1 MIIPKLQA
9 AGGSRT
15 NQQILLGYWLGY
27 PKRLQG
33 REDIIEANLSIF
45 TSDDFNQTADQELD
59 QAAIAREVNRSKTE
73 ITAHGGNFVVW
84 RQYVTVDIDNGIVTG
99 YAYDSLVTLRNLRKD
114 QPRLVENI
122 RIVILERESQAQNR
136 TYAYPYPDNDRPE
149 SYVFPQNF
157 TDSLNRLD
165 ETRSEQAYQAAA

>member
-45 TSDDFNQTADQELD
+45 TSDDFNQTADQDD
-59 QAAIAREVNRSKTE
+59 QLAIAREVKRSETE

-84 RQYVTVDIDNGIVTG
+84 RQYVTVDIDNSIITG
-99 YAYDSLVTLRNLRKD
+99 YAYDSLATLRNLRKE
-114 QPRLVENI
+114 QPRHVENV
-122 RIVILERESQAQNR
+122 RIIILERESKEQGR
-136 TYAYPYPDNDRPE
+136 TYAYYYPGE
-149 SYVFPQNF
+149 SITNHTLPQNLVE
-157 TDSLNRLD
+157 SLAELD
-165 ETRSEQAYQAAA
+165 RIRTEHTRQIFLVA